1 MAEPTPNRFPRDQ
14 FRGGNVSTGFGNR
27 ANVPM
32 CPVLTPIR
40 IRRESTKHGPS
51 IFSADCSMVFWRRKK
66 DTTTSTPVPPNSDHA
81 GTSTTS
87 HAAESLESGAL
98 EKTTDK
104 VAQKVASKPAE
115 TASAGGWFRRALTK
129 TNELLRTDIRDLWK
143 SEGQLVDEE
152 FLKNLYAILIRTD
165 IGATTANRIRDSI
178 WAEYRGRR
186 VEMSEVLNIIREQV
200 GQSLMQKGAK
210 LNFASEGTTVILV
223 VGVNGSGK
231 TTSIAKLAYRLTKQ
245 GHRVLLGAGDTF
257 RAAAVE
263 QLRIWSERIGCDI
276 VLGDH
281 GADPG
286 SVIYKSIQRAV
297 SESFDVCIIDTAGRL
312 QTQSNLMQQL
322 EKIKRVIQKQ
332 IPDGPHEVL
341 LVLDATAGQ
350 NAISQAKGFSDAA
363 GCTGIVLAKLDGS
376 AKGGV
381 IVPIAEQF
389 NLPVK
394 FVGMG
399 EQLEDI
405 SEFVP
410 EDFAAALFS

>member
-1 MAEPTPNRFPRDQ
+1 
-14 FRGGNVSTGFGNR
+14 
-27 ANVPM
+27 
-32 CPVLTPIR
+32 
-40 IRRESTKHGPS
+40 
-51 IFSADCSMVFWRRKK
+51 MVFWRRKK
-66 DTTTSTPVPPNSDHA
+66 EPTTSNPGQTTAEPGTATAEQSAATTPDSIA
-81 GTSTTS
+81 GG
-87 HAAESLESGAL
+87 AATPSAN
-98 EKTTDK
+98 
-104 VAQKVASKPAE
+104 AAASKP
-115 TASAGGWFRRALTK
+115 TAAKSSEAASTGSWFRRALTK

-165 IGATTANRIRDSI
+165 IGGTTANRIRDSI

-186 VEMSEVLNIIREQV
+186 VEMSDVLKIIRDQV

-263 QLRIWSERIGCDI
+263 QLKIWSERIGCDI
-276 VLGDH
+276 VLGEH

-286 SVIYKSIQRAV
+286 SVIYKAIQRAV
-297 SESFDVCIIDTAGRL
+297 AESFDVCIIDTAGRL

-332 IPDGPHEVL
+332 VPDGPHEVL

-399 EQLEDI
+399 EQLDDI